1 MNPEQTDILDEFFYK
16 TQRPFYKSQMWNGVS
31 IHKQFVGWLR
41 QLRAQGR
48 PEYDDKF
55 PTTKTILIYYMGTT
69 LNLKLKQP
77 YNRFC
82 IKTYQD
88 LKLLNDY
95 FNRFNSVYGQ

>member
-16 TQRPFYKSQMWNGVS
+16 TQRPFYKSQMWNGVA
-31 IHKQFVGWLR
+31 IHTQFVEWLR
-41 QLRAQGR
+41 QS

-55 PTTKTILIYYMGTT
+55 PTTKAILIYYMGTT

-77 YNRFC
+77 YNRFW